1 MKKIIF
7 LMVCCLIAATQ
18 GISAEQYGKA
28 FLQHNGNIT
37 GIFAYDEIDKAI
49 NAAAEGDTIFLSKGD
64 FKDGITI
71 NKSICLIGSN
81 STSITNKNDFNSNSI
96 KAEEDK
102 TIASVSIEG
111 INFDGYLYV
120 SGDVENL
127 QIKKCSFS
135 NGINLQCSSNQI
147 VLDRCDISRL
157 YGNYSYPLKNFTAK
171 NCIISGGIGRF
182 YGTTT
187 ALCKFINC
195 TIKNISDCYYTM
207 YVNSIINEVGNG
219 TSDHLDEKNTLVNTL
234 YHTIK
239 GYDPMENASLQDCWS
254 TTETITK
261 NNGSNGKFECALSA
275 EQLKTAGYLGTDE
288 SVVGIEGGVNPYSL
302 TLNSPSINSNSATV
316 DIKNKKVTINV
327 NVTAN

>member
-18 GISAEQYGKA
+18 GIYAQNGKA

-37 GIFAYDEIDKAI
+37 GVFANNEIDKAI
-49 NAAAEGDTIFLSKGD
+49 DAAAEGDTIFLSKGD
-64 FKDGITI
+64 FPGGITI

-81 STSITNKNDFNSNSI
+81 STSITDGLSNSWI
-96 KAEEDK
+96 KAQEDK
-102 TIASVSIEG
+102 AIASVSIEG
-111 INFDGYLYV
+111 IYFAGYLYV

-127 QIKKCSFS
+127 QIKKCSFL
-135 NGINLQCSSNQI
+135 NGINLQCSSNLI
-147 VLDRCDISRL
+147 VLDRCSINRL
-157 YGNYSYPLKNFTAK
+157 YGNSMYPLKNFTAK
-171 NCIISGGIGRF
+171 NCIINDKIDSF
-182 YGTTT
+182 YGTAT
-187 ALCKFINC
+187 ALCKFVNC
-195 TIKNISDCYYTM
+195 NIKSIESSHYTM

-219 TSDHLDEKNTLVNTL
+219 TSDHLNEKNTLVNTL
-234 YHTIK
+234 YHIIK

-254 TTETITK
+254 TTETLGK
-261 NNGSNGKFECALSA
+261 NSSDKFECALSA
-275 EQLKTAGYLGTDE
+275 EQLKSAGYLGTDE
-288 SVVGIEGGVNPYSL
+288 TVVGIEGGVNPFSL